1 MKTNRPLR
9 MIAIAA
15 LGLAA
20 GCGYL
25 GSARPI
31 ENSAFDV
38 EPGWVAVRNIPFQ
51 PQEGET
57 DCGAACAA
65 MVLSH
70 GGHPSTTKDVVAAA
84 PPSKEGMR
92 AGDLRDFIK
101 GRGLKSFLI
110 HGTLDDLKTELAA
123 GRPVIVGL
131 KKPYV
136 NAAWDHYEVVMAIHP
151 EKKSVATLD
160 PARGLR
166 QNTYEGFLQEWEP
179 TGKLTIV
186 VVGKDSS
193 SGSTPKPPSTDLG
206 AGSRTL
212 EADPLFHTLSPLM
225 GAPDTDS
232 LSGTRRPPSP
242 QNMRQLA
249 DHLVVQESDRSRE
262 GQRA

>member
-1 MKTNRPLR
+1 MRTNRYLF
-9 MIAIAA
+9 AIAA
-15 LGLAA
+15 LGLAT

-31 ENSAFDV
+31 ESSAFDV
-38 EPGWVAVRNIPFQ
+38 EPGWVAVRNIPFLA
-51 PQEGET
+51 QEGET

-65 MVLSH
+65 MVLTH
-70 GGHPSTTKDVVAAA
+70 GGQPSTTKEVVAAG
-84 PPSKEGMR
+84 PSSKEGMR

-131 KKPYV
+131 KKPYT

-151 EKKSVATLD
+151 EKKCVATLD

-166 QNTYEGFLQEWEP
+166 QNTYEGFLREWEP

-186 VVGKDSS
+186 VVGKDGA
-193 SGSTPKPPSTDLG
+193 SGSTPKPPSTEWG
-206 AGSRTL
+206 AGGRKL
-212 EADPLFHTLSPLM
+212 EANPLLQALSPLM

-232 LSGTRRPPSP
+232 RSGTRRPPSP
-242 QNMRQLA
+242 RNMRQLR

-262 GQRA
+262 GSRA

>member
-1 MKTNRPLR
+1 MRTNCHSW
-9 MIAIAA
+9 MFAIAA
-15 LGLAA
+15 LGFAT

-31 ENSAFDV
+31 ETSEFDV
-38 EPGWVAVRNIPFQ
+38 DPGWVAVRNIQFQ
-51 PQEGET
+51 AQLKDN
-57 DCGAACAA
+57 DCGAACVA

-70 GGHPSTTKDVVAAA
+70 GGRPLTPEAVTAAGPS
-84 PPSKEGMR
+84 SKEGMR
-92 AGDLRDFIK
+92 AADLRDYIK

-110 HGTLDDLKTELAA
+110 HGTFDDLKTELAA

-151 EKKSVATLD
+151 EKKCVATLD

-186 VVGKDSS
+186 VVGKDGA
-193 SGSTPKPPSTDLG
+193 SGSNLRRPSTSQLCSHQT
-206 AGSRTL
+206 A
-212 EADPLFHTLSPLM
+212 LSPLM

-232 LSGTRRPPSP
+232 PSGTRRPPSP
-242 QNMRQLA
+242 RNMGQLG
-249 DHLVVQESDRSRE
+249 DILVVRENERSRE
-262 GQRA
+262 GARA